1 MRCEITFFFF
11 LICFYNVMFPS
22 VDLNEIK
29 ATMNKN
35 TALLNIRIPHVLRK
49 NEYPTQLV
57 VGKNQNAYTKK

>member
-1 MRCEITFFFF
+1 
-11 LICFYNVMFPS
+11 MFPS
-22 VDLNEIK
+22 VDLNDIK

-57 VGKNQNAYTKK
+57 VGKNQKRLHKK